1 LFASTLDGIG
11 GVAGME
17 CVSAHTNRA
26 ANKLPDALLVRY
38 FREGKIEDVRGVT
51 IAGDVVTVT
60 SGAGDARSVELWRDL
75 GGGLGFVPDADEGQ

>member
-1 LFASTLDGIG
+1 
-11 GVAGME
+11 ME
-17 CVSAHTNRA
+17 CVSAHTNRE

-60 SGAGDARSVELWRDL
+60 SGAGDARRVELWRDL
-75 GGGLGFVPDADEGQ
+75 GGGLGFVPDADDAQ